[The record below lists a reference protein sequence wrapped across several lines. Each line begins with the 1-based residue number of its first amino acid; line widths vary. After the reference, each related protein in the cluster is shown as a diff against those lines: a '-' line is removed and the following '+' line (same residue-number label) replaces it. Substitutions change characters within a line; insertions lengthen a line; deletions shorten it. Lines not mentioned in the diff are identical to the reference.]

1 MRFIVLASYL
11 STSAILSACSNLPRT
26 LEPEALF
33 PGPSESIDVSGLSTG
48 SDGNVCI
55 KSSKIVENKIPSE
68 ATQFAVATFCA
79 YQAQTQEDISFW
91 MVRFVDKGVTL
102 SDYTCSAFF
111 NQLESRRVEVAYS
124 QTNINMGGTAV
135 TAVLAATGSNVR
147 SIFNLATLLTVTNG
161 WFENYKANYVLTPEL
176 DKLHTIIQNR
186 LRAPIAGQIREKS
199 ARGGYRSF
207 DEAKKDVISYDQL
220 CSHKVLQNVVSE
232 SIEKADLRPF
242 SSGAD
247 PDNMAR
253 ASALK
258 QDIYQ
263 VASGGTA
270 GDFATGEFEALY
282 VIATT
287 RGDSTQRIKAAKALS
302 ELEPKLAT
310 YLTKLGLDQP
320 ATPAAVSANFQLVG
334 ELLSLASSADV
345 RDIRAKIKE
354 KVVATPLPVSG
365 AGAPAIPDL
374 AKLQQQRDTFRAALR
389 STSPAPAAASINF
402 GYEVRDPRR

>member
-1 MRFIVLASYL
+1 MRLIVLAGCL
-11 STSAILSACSNLPRT
+11 SFAAVLSACSNLPRT

-33 PGPSESIDVSGLSTG
+33 PGPSQSMDVSGLSTE
-48 SDGNVCI
+48 SDGSVCI
-55 KSSKIVENKIPSE
+55 KSSKLVRKQIPSE

-91 MVRFVDKGVTL
+91 MVRFVDKGIAL

-124 QTNINMGGTAV
+124 QTNMNLGGTAV

-176 DKLHTIIQNR
+176 DKLHTIIQDR
-186 LRAPIAGQIREKS
+186 LRAPIAVQVREKS
-199 ARGGYRSF
+199 GRGGYRSF
-207 DEAKKDVISYDQL
+207 DEAKRDVISYDQL

-232 SIEKADLRPF
+232 SIAKADLRPF

-247 PDNMAR
+247 PDKIAR

-263 VASGGTA
+263 VASGGAA
-270 GDFATGEFEALY
+270 GDFAAGEFEALY
-282 VIATT
+282 ALATT
-287 RGDSTQRIKAAKALS
+287 PGDSTQRTKAAKALS
-302 ELEPKLAT
+302 QLEPKLAP

-320 ATPAAVSANFQLVG
+320 AIPAAVIANFQLVG
-334 ELLSLASSADV
+334 ELMSLASSADV
-345 RDIRAKIKE
+345 RDIRAKIKQ
-354 KVVATPLPVSG
+354 KVDATPLPATG
-365 AGAPAIPDL
+365 AAAQAIPDL
-374 AKLQQQRDTFRAALR
+374 AKLQQQRDAFRAALR
-389 STSPAPAAASINF
+389 STSPAPASASINF